1 MAYETDILVK
11 QQLVD
16 EVPKRFKSIK
26 FGIQ

>member
-1 MAYETDILVK
+1 MAYETDILAK

-16 EVPKRFKSIK
+16 EAPKRFKSIK